1 MSTKIVKKKVMNN
14 LQPMEKESIKAT
26 LTPANKTPFVEK
38 KPMEKP
44 SGNGLELVDI
54 NANNKK
60 RRNKQKKKVLL
71 EKEIKL
77 LLVLQVK
84 LEVQIH

>member
-1 MSTKIVKKKVMNN
+1 MSTKIVKKKVMDNFG
-14 LQPMEKESIKAT
+14 PMEKASAKARASIS
-26 LTPANKTPFVEK
+26 KTFVEKKPKEKPVEK

-60 RRNKQKKKVLL
+60 RRKMVNKKK
-71 EKEIKL
+71 KKNTDA
-77 LLVLQVK
+77 
-84 LEVQIH
+84 